1 MDLAPLH
8 WQQLPLILGVL
19 LAASG
24 ALYALL
30 ALVLPRRQAWAPR
43 DGQGLD
49 SEAMPALVPLRRQ
62 SSQGQP
68 PHYRRLAPR

>member
-19 LAASG
+19 VVASG
-24 ALYALL
+24 SLYALL
-30 ALVLPRRQAWAPR
+30 ALALPRRQAWAPR

-49 SEAMPALVPLRRQ
+49 SEAMPALVPLR
-62 SSQGQP
+62 SQAGHSQP
-68 PHYRRLAPR
+68 RHSARLAPR